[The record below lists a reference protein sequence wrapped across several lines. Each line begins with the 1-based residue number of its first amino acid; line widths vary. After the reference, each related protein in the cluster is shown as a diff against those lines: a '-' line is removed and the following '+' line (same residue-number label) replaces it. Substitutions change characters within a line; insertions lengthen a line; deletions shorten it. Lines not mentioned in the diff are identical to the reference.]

1 MKMYGLI
8 GYPLHHS
15 FSSKFFNEKFQKE
28 GIDAEYVNFEI
39 EHIFDLRKILVFN
52 PRLRGL
58 NVTIPYKEAVITF
71 LDHISPEAREV
82 GAVNVI
88 KVERQSKDSNDYRLL
103 GYNTDYIGFKN
114 SIAPLINPEYHK
126 QALVLGTGGA
136 SKAICYALDALGIAW
151 TYVSRTLQ
159 KGALTYDMLTTEVV
173 AENKII
179 INTTPLGTF
188 PSVEDLPNI
197 PYQAVTPQHLF
208 YDLVYNPSET
218 TFLRKGSQM
227 GATIKNGTEM
237 LEIQAL
243 AGWNIWSQEE

>member
-88 KVERQSKDSNDYRLL
+88 KVERQSKDSNAYRLL

-136 SKAICYALDALGIAW
+136 SKAIC
-151 TYVSRTLQ
+151 
-159 KGALTYDMLTTEVV
+159 
-173 AENKII
+173 
-179 INTTPLGTF
+179 
-188 PSVEDLPNI
+188 
-197 PYQAVTPQHLF
+197 
-208 YDLVYNPSET
+208 
-218 TFLRKGSQM
+218 
-227 GATIKNGTEM
+227 
-237 LEIQAL
+237 
-243 AGWNIWSQEE
+243 